1 MPIHTHAHPHNT
13 DAGCAARG
21 ARGSARAAREYG
33 GRGKRCREGKSKD
46 MLCHKSSPH
55 VPSLCQHSVKHASPA
70 VAHVSRVPHWP
81 GKEHAPSL
89 PSHAQAP
96 PEQQQQQTAG
106 GRGGGVPLRE
116 QCTTCRRFGFFLSSG
131 GGDGGGSTPAQ
142 RVPAALLSL
151 LYASSLFQLV
161 SKVFP

>member
-106 GRGGGVPLRE
+106 GRGGVPLRE